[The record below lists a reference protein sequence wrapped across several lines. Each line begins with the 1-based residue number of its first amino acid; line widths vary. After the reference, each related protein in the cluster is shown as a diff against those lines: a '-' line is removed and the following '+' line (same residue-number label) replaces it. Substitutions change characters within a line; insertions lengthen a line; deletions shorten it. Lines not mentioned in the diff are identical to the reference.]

1 MDLQFSEEQRAMQA
15 QAREFMEQH
24 CPLERVRALWDT
36 PDGCD
41 DALWGG
47 MAELGWMGMLLPE
60 EFGGLGLGVT
70 DLSRVLEELG
80 RGLLPGPFLAHLL
93 GTQAVLLAGTPAQ
106 RAEWLPRLAGGEQR
120 VALVA
125 HGEGGRTDAQGGN
138 VRARASGKAHVL
150 EGGKLA
156 VPGAAQARTLVVA
169 AAGKGGLAFYLVDA
183 AAPGVEIRP
192 LRAIEQGVKLA
203 GVSFNMVKVPPGQ
216 RLAGASGDEAAA
228 QVSALCDV
236 ALAFDALGGA
246 ERAMHMAVEY
256 AKLRQAF
263 GQPIGSFQAI
273 KHKAAD
279 MLYAVESL
287 RAIALWAAW
296 VLDVPAA
303 ARAVPARVAAAMAR
317 CTAIETYD
325 LVVRH
330 ATQVQG
336 AIATT
341 EEHQM
346 HMFAKRS
353 RLLALSYAPLA
364 WYQELVL
371 QANGF
376 PELAS

>member
-1 MDLQFSEEQRAMQA
+1 MDLKFSEEQRAMQA
-15 QAREFMEQH
+15 QARDFMDKQ
-24 CPLERVRALWDT
+24 CPLERVRELWDT
-36 PDGCD
+36 EDGCD
-41 DALWGG
+41 AALWGA

-60 EFGGLGLGVT
+60 EFGGLALGVT

-93 GTQAVLLAGTPAQ
+93 GTQAVLLAGTPSQ
-106 RAEWLPRLAGGEQR
+106 RAEWLPGLAAGERR

-125 HGEGGRTDAQGGN
+125 YGEGGRPDVQGGN
-138 VRARASGKAHVL
+138 VRARSSGKGLVL
-150 EGGKLA
+150 DGAKLA
-156 VPGAAQARTLVVA
+156 VPGAAQAQTLVVV
-169 AAGKGGLAFYLVDA
+169 AAGKHGLAFYLVDA
-183 AAPGVEIRP
+183 RAPGVEIRP
-192 LRAIEQGVKLA
+192 LRAIEQGVKQAGVTLRKVRVPAERCLA
-203 GVSFNMVKVPPGQ
+203 GTSGEEV
-216 RLAGASGDEAAA
+216 AG
-228 QVSALCDV
+228 QVSDLCDL

-246 ERAMHMAVEY
+246 ERAMYMAVDY

-263 GQPIGSFQAI
+263 GQPIGSYQAI
-273 KHKAAD
+273 KHKCAD

-296 VLDVPAA
+296 VLDVPAEQ
-303 ARAVPARVAAAMAR
+303 RPVPARVAAAMAR

-325 LVVRH
+325 QVVRH

-336 AIATT
+336 AVAAT

-346 HMFAKRS
+346 HLFAKRS

-364 WYQELVL
+364 YYQELVL
-371 QANGF
+371 QAHGF